1 MTSLALKLAP
11 GNPSRWPDWLMSCI
25 NTMSS
30 LGATNEQILDF
41 LAIVAEEVDSADL
54 LPASK

>member
-1 MTSLALKLAP
+1 
-11 GNPSRWPDWLMSCI
+11 MSCI
-25 NTMSS
+25 TTMSS

-41 LAIVAEEVDSADL
+41 LAIVAEEVESADL